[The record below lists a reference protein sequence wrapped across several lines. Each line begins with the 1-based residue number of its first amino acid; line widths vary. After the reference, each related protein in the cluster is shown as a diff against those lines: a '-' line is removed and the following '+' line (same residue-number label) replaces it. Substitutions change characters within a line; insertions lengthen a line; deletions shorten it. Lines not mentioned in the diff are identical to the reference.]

1 MKEKASG
8 YLANGIALAVLY
20 GIVMALSAAGVLT
33 NYYQGILILVMINI
47 IMTVSLNM
55 VSGFL
60 GQLVLGHAGFMSVG
74 AYTGALFTM
83 YSGLPE
89 WLGFSIG
96 IILAGIVALVFGI
109 IIGIPALRLRGD
121 YLAIITLGFGEIIR
135 VIINSLE
142 FTGGAKGLSGIPSI
156 TNFSN
161 VFLVM
166 VLSVIIMT
174 CFLRSRHGRA
184 VISIRENEI
193 AAEACGIRT
202 TYYKMAAFVLSA
214 FFAGVAGALYAHH
227 IGVLSPAKFDFNY
240 SIEFLV
246 MVVLGGMGSITG
258 SIVAAVALTVLPEL
272 LREFSD
278 YRMVIYAVLLVVTML
293 FKPSGLMGKYEFS
306 LIRFL
311 RKIGA
316 LLSQIPL
323 GRTHVPVEE
332 NKETAEETVSEE
344 TASDKSQTE
353 KEGE

>member
-1 MKEKASG
+1 M
-8 YLANGIALAVLY
+8 
-20 GIVMALSAAGVLT
+20 
-33 NYYQGILILVMINI
+33 
-47 IMTVSLNM
+47 
-55 VSGFL
+55 
-60 GQLVLGHAGFMSVG
+60 
-74 AYTGALFTM
+74 
-83 YSGLPE
+83 
-89 WLGFSIG
+89 
-96 IILAGIVALVFGI
+96 
-109 IIGIPALRLRGD
+109 
-121 YLAIITLGFGEIIR
+121 
-135 VIINSLE
+135 
-142 FTGGAKGLSGIPSI
+142 
-156 TNFSN
+156 
-161 VFLVM
+161 
-166 VLSVIIMT
+166 
-174 CFLRSRHGRA
+174 
-184 VISIRENEI
+184 
-193 AAEACGIRT
+193 
-202 TYYKMAAFVLSA
+202 LSA

-323 GRTHVPVEE
+323 GRAHVPVEE
-332 NKETAEETVSEE
+332 TQGTEVEEAAPAE